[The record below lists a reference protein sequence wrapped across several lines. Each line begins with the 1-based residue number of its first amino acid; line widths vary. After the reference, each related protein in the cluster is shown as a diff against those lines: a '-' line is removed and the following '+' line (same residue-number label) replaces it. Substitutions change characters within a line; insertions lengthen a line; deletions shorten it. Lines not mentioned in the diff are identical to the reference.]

1 MAYQATLLID
11 FISFFIEP
19 AQGANGAKELRGDA
33 TFFQVSA
40 VAELLKAQI
49 LKNDQQLKIL
59 IRTNIW
65 NDAKKQKL
73 ILRILLVVVV

>member
-33 TFFQVSA
+33 TFFLVGA
-40 VAELLKAQI
+40 LAEMSKAQI
-49 LKNDQQLKIL
+49 LKNEQKLKFL
-59 IRTNIW
+59 SRTIIW
-65 NDAKKQKL
+65 KQKVTQL
-73 ILRILLVVVV
+73 IHRILLVEVV

>member
-33 TFFQVSA
+33 TFYLVGA
-40 VAELLKAQI
+40 VAELSKAHI
-49 LKNDQQLKIL
+49 F
-59 IRTNIW
+59 
-65 NDAKKQKL
+65 KK
-73 ILRILLVVVV
+73 